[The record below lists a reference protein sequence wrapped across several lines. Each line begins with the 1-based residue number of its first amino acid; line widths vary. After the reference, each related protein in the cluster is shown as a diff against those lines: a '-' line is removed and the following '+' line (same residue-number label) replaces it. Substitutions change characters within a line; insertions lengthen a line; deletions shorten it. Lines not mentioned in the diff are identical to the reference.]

1 MGLHRRLHGVYQT
14 ARRVRDS
21 LGHKTGIAARLKA
34 LRADP
39 GLPAW
44 APERRAA
51 SVAFLAQHFGAYRD
65 TRWHEYLDRARGQCD
80 ADVGF
85 LPSDVF
91 HGVLL
96 PRLNPRER
104 MAPYMDKNLH
114 DRLGLHG
121 LPPTLGRIVRG
132 RLLGADYRP
141 ITVSALLERAGSDA
155 YVFVKP
161 SLGLVGGTG
170 GGNSVQRV
178 SPVALSAL
186 LDVLCRGEREWIIQ
200 RQVFQHPELAR
211 LHPTSINTLRVM
223 TLRAG
228 GRVQVMC
235 TVVRIG
241 SGGEVADN
249 LDRGGVMCAV
259 RDGRLCGLAYD
270 GQGRGNAVH
279 PDTGVTFDGVSL
291 PALAAVEAICR
302 EYHDGFADM
311 DLIAW
316 DASVDRDGRPQILE
330 LNVRRP
336 DVRILQRV
344 AGPVFAPWLPE
355 LMATVRVRC
364 WGSVLY

>member
-1 MGLHRRLHGVYQT
+1 MGLHRRLREVYQA
-14 ARRVRDS
+14 ARHVRTC
-21 LGHKTGIAARLKA
+21 LGHKASIASKLKA
-34 LRADP
+34 LRAEP
-39 GLPAW
+39 EQRAW

-51 SVAFLAQHFGAYRD
+51 SSALLAQHFGAYRD

-80 ADVGF
+80 PDIGF

-132 RLLGADYRP
+132 RVLGADYRP
-141 ITVSALLERAGSDA
+141 ITVPALLERAGSDE

-178 SPVALSAL
+178 SPVALPGL
-186 LDVLCRGEREWIIQ
+186 LDALCRGEREWIIQ
-200 RQVFQHPELAR
+200 RQVFQHPALAR
-211 LHPTSINTLRVM
+211 LHPASINTLRVM
-223 TLRAG
+223 TLRVG
-228 GRVQVMC
+228 GQVQVMC

-241 SGGEVADN
+241 SGDEVADN
-249 LDRGGVMCAV
+249 LDRGGMMCAV
-259 RDGRLCGLAYD
+259 RDGRLYGPAYD
-270 GQGRGNAVH
+270 GQGRGKTVH

-291 PALAAVEAICR
+291 PALAAVEAMCR

-316 DASVDRDGRPQILE
+316 DMSVDRDGQPQILE

-364 WGSVLY
+364 WGSVLF